1 METQKQIHCIA
12 SHSFGTAGTHQNLLQ
27 DLKKSSILS
36 LTVEL
41 DLIFMLNQITCEWRA
56 ADVCFTFLSLYELC
70 IAEILC
76 RNGEK
81 SILYW
86 RTKIWQEIPTD
97 TKSKTLSL

>member
-41 DLIFMLNQITCEWRA
+41 DLIFMLNQITCE
-56 ADVCFTFLSLYELC
+56 
-70 IAEILC
+70 
-76 RNGEK
+76 
-81 SILYW
+81 
-86 RTKIWQEIPTD
+86 
-97 TKSKTLSL
+97 